1 MAVVRDSIKNED
13 AVVYMDDVI
22 SRKSVNECVQ
32 KLKLVLEV
40 VQGNS
45 LRINWSSCQV
55 LRGKV
60 NFIGYVVENGTCK
73 PADKKILINKSCIRR
88 ADCGM
93 R

>member
-60 NFIGYVVENGTCK
+60 NFIG
-73 PADKKILINKSCIRR
+73 
-88 ADCGM
+88 
-93 R
+93 